1 MLIDFIQIISIILL
15 TLSLCVDV
23 KEVDVMKKEYPK
35 YSVLM
40 SVYYKEKPEW
50 LDYSIKSMMN
60 QTVKP
65 NEFVLV
71 EDGPLTDELNT
82 VIDKYLKKYPK
93 IFKIVS
99 IEKNVGLGPALKKG
113 VEECSNEFIARMDS
127 DDYSL
132 PERIEK
138 EFEIFEKYPDV
149 GMVGTNVSEFIDT
162 IDNVIC
168 NVILPETSE
177 EIIKFSKKRNP
188 FRHPSVMFKKS
199 EVINAG
205 NYREYYLC
213 EDYDMW
219 LRMLRNDCKCYNIQD
234 VYVYMRIG
242 EDFYKRRGGHKYFKS
257 IKKFKKEQL
266 ENGYFTKTEYLKS
279 IIPHAIV
286 CYMPNFM
293 RDFVYK
299 KMLRKGNKNGK

>member
-1 MLIDFIQIISIILL
+1 ME
-15 TLSLCVDV
+15 
-23 KEVDVMKKEYPK
+23 KK

-40 SVYYKEKPEW
+40 SVYYKEVPKWFDESIDSMFAQTIKPDE
-50 LDYSIKSMMN
+50 L
-60 QTVKP
+60 
-65 NEFVLV
+65 VLV
-71 EDGPLTDELNT
+71 EDGPLTDELYE
-82 VIDKYLKKYPK
+82 IIEKYKKKYPK
-93 IFKIVS
+93 EFKVIK

-113 VEECSNEFIARMDS
+113 VEECSNEYIARMDS

-132 PERIEK
+132 PQRIEK
-138 EFEIFEKYPDV
+138 EFEIFESNPDIDI
-149 GMVGTNVSEFIDT
+149 VGTNVSEFIDSL
-162 IDNVIC
+162 DNVVC
-168 NVILPETSE
+168 NVVLPEQND

-188 FRHPSVMFKKS
+188 FRHSSIMFKKS
-199 EVINAG
+199 KVLKAG

-219 LRMLRNDCKCYNIQD
+219 LRMIRSGCKCYNIQD

-242 EDFYKRRGGHKYFKS
+242 KDFYKRRGGHKYFES

-266 ENGYFTKTEYLKS
+266 KNGYFTKYEYLKT

-293 RDFVYK
+293 RDFVYR
-299 KMLRKGNKNGK
+299 KMLRREK